1 MTDIENNE
9 DIITLF
15 KPALRAAS
23 DNLKAVCAKVTQEV
37 MSCEIRHRKR
47 TDNAQLLFEKRVDAI
62 LCNALHAHLSASYD
76 YCVVQRSKVHMNS
89 SRYKSDLITK
99 DFPKTLDLLKELGF
113 IKLKTPKNIWHGQRL
128 LPLPKLLELTAGFDL
143 SFSDFAYLTDEVET
157 IILKTEDPTR
167 KRDKSGTIPKKL
179 KSYTDSKDTIC
190 FREELEIINRHLH
203 SFEVSMEG
211 PQDHDFVHRHM
222 VRSFNDMY
230 ESTDFAG
237 GGRLWGGEWQNM
249 SKKDRRSRLMI
260 GGQKIAEVDFNQMMP
275 CLMYT
280 LANIQPPKD
289 DLYDVGDYSRAGL
302 KKIFNAMTFR
312 GRLRNYPDGVDKYFD
327 DDTKVSEIQ
336 KAIKTKHKRIAH
348 LFQKGLGHKLQRME
362 SDILVKTMLVFAE
375 FGCPCLPIHD
385 ALLCRES
392 DAKKV
397 AMTMENSAALV
408 TGYKLSV
415 SIK

>member
-1 MTDIENNE
+1 MTDNNK
-9 DIITLF
+9 DDDTIRLF
-15 KPALRAAS
+15 RPALRAAS
-23 DNLKAVCAKVTQEV
+23 DNLKEICQLAVQEV
-37 MSCEIRHRKR
+37 MELETRKRKR
-47 TDNAQLLFEKRVDAI
+47 TAEAQLRFEQRIDAI
-62 LCNALHAHLSASYD
+62 ICNALHAYLSSNYD
-76 YCVVQRSKVHMNS
+76 YCAVPRSKVHMNS

-99 DFPKTLDLLKELGF
+99 DFPVVLDQLDIADFVTLKQ
-113 IKLKTPKNIWHGQRL
+113 PKSDWHRQRL
-128 LPLPKLLELTAGFDL
+128 FPSEKLIDLTRKIDL
-143 SFSDFAYLTDEVET
+143 SFDDFDYLIDEEET

-179 KSYTDSKDTIC
+179 KEYPDTDETNR
-190 FREELEIINRHLH
+190 FRKELTIINNHLH
-203 SFEVSMEG
+203 SFDVNLEG
-211 PQDHDFVHRHM
+211 AQDHDFVHRQL

-230 ESTDFAG
+230 DGVDFAG
-237 GGRLWGGEWQNM
+237 GGRLWGGTWQNM

-260 GGQKIAEVDFNQMMP
+260 DGQKIAEVDFNQMMP

-280 LANIQPPKD
+280 LADKEPPQD
-289 DLYDVGDYSRAGL
+289 DLYDVSDYSRAGL

-312 GRLRNYPDGVDKYFD
+312 GRLRNYPDGVAKYFN

-336 KAIKTKHKRIAH
+336 NAIKAKHKSVAH

-362 SDILVKTMLVFAE
+362 SDILVKTMLVLAE

-385 ALLCRES
+385 ALLCRET

-397 AMTMENSAALV
+397 AMTMENSATLI
-408 TGYKLSV
+408 TGYKLRV